1 MYSRFAKCPPRFAMP
16 QRSTKSTSGIGKAFV
31 FLFAFLVVAFLASAS
46 LAVAQSANVLQGKV
60 ITPSGTQPT
69 NPVRVKLTFN
79 GRPIHETFTDLSGR
93 FSFPGLARGTYQ
105 LTAEGD
111 GVTFETTS
119 VYAEVSAFGSAPQG
133 FTQDIQLRP
142 IIRKP
147 VPQPGV
153 VNAFTQV
160 IPEAAKQ
167 ALELGVKLAEEGK
180 AEAAVENMQ
189 KAIQIFPDY
198 FDAHLQLGNAFLKAD
213 QFNEAIAELDK
224 ARLINPNDERAYQ
237 SFGLL
242 LMKQRNYAVAVA
254 VFAEAAR
261 LNPENPMNGVMRAT
275 ALIHQAAATDESA
288 PATENRSY
296 LLGRAEVAMAQA
308 ANLSDNKLKPDTM
321 TMALFYELKGDPERA
336 AAELEAYLKK
346 TPQLKNSAA
355 LQNEIK
361 RLREKARKSG
371 P

>member
-1 MYSRFAKCPPRFAMP
+1 MKFALSLLLLLSSF
-16 QRSTKSTSGIGKAFV
+16 S
-31 FLFAFLVVAFLASAS
+31 VAH
-46 LAVAQSANVLQGKV
+46 AQSANVLQGKV

-93 FSFPGLARGTYQ
+93 FSFPGLSRGTYQ
-105 LTAEGD
+105 LLAEGD
-111 GVTFETTS
+111 GLTFETTT
-119 VYAEVSAFGSAPQG
+119 VSADVAAFGPAPQS

-142 IIRKP
+142 IRHKP
-147 VPQPGV
+147 NTPPGV
-153 VNAFTQV
+153 VNAFSQNV
-160 IPEAAKQ
+160 PPAAKQ
-167 ALELGVKLAEEGK
+167 ALDAGLKLAEEGK
-180 AEAAVENMQ
+180 TDAAIENIR

-198 FDAHLQLGNAFLKAD
+198 FDAHLQLGNTFLKTD
-213 QFNEAIAELDK
+213 QLQEAIAELDK

-261 LNPENPMNGVMRAT
+261 LNPENPMNPVMRAT
-275 ALIHQAAATDESA
+275 ALIHQAAGSEED
-288 PATENRSY
+288 RSY
-296 LLGRAEVAMAQA
+296 LLSRAEIALTQA
-308 ANLSDNKLKPDTM
+308 SSLSENKLKPDTM

-336 AAELEAYLKK
+336 ADELEAYLKK
-346 TPQLKNSAA
+346 TPQLKNSTA

-361 RLREKARKSG
+361 RLREKARKSI